1 MKAIMN
7 LKDLKNTQ
15 ELQTFL
21 MGSQAVAFSLPGNKK
36 DRYHFIQSVKATL
49 FTSLTADFSASLATQ
64 QSVPI
69 IV

>member
-21 MGSQAVAFSLPGNKK
+21 EGSHSAAFSVPGKK
-36 DRYHFIQSVKATL
+36 VARARPYI
-49 FTSLTADFSASLATQ
+49 
-64 QSVPI
+64 
-69 IV
+69 